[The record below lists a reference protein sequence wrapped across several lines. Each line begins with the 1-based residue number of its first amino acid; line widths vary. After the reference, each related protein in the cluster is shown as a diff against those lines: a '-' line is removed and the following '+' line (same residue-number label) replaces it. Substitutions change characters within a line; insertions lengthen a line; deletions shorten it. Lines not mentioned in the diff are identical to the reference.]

1 MSIRALFASFAMLTA
16 LTADARPATHAAAH
30 PGANREQPRE
40 LAIQTGKQYRDY
52 YGTAIT
58 RQASLLSTPAR
69 SFRWGVTNPKTQEMA
84 YLGGTLLSDAKHS
97 QRFRAFLHIDAGI
110 KAPMVFTFRAGDR
123 NGEVLGTYTLKPG
136 ETLPVDL
143 KLDGVKALFFS
154 TELRINHDKATR
166 VILGEPTF
174 E

>member
-1 MSIRALFASFAMLTA
+1 MSMRALFASFAMLTA
-16 LTADARPATHAAAH
+16 LAANARPAAH
-30 PGANREQPRE
+30 PGASREQPRE
-40 LAIQTGKQYRDY
+40 LAIQTGKQYSDY

-58 RQASLLSTPAR
+58 RQASLLATPTKTY
-69 SFRWGVTNPKTQEMA
+69 RWGVTNPKTQEMA

-97 QRFRAFLHIDAGI
+97 QRFHASLYIDAEI
-110 KAPMVFTFRAGDR
+110 KAPMVFTFRNGDR

-136 ETLPVDL
+136 ETLPVEL
-143 KLDGVKALFFS
+143 KLDGIKKLFFS